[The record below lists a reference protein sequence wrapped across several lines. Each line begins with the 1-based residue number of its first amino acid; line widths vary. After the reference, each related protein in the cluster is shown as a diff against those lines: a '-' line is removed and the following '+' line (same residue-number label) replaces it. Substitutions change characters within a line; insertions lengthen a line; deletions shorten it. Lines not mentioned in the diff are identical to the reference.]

1 MTNSMDSS
9 SDILFL
15 LNPKASD
22 GQARVFWENARKQ
35 YLLLPKDP
43 VDITAADLPSLIKKQ
58 RPKIIVIAGGD
69 GTINSVCKVVAG
81 LSQKP
86 LLTIFPLGT
95 GNALS
100 YCLGVETL
108 EKAVAVLQNPD
119 HKITIDLMKTNI
131 PDKEIGVFNIGVG
144 FDARIVFHKQ
154 EFKYIGLGAY
164 VMSGLKSLI
173 QHPER
178 EMRFTIDKKVSIT
191 ATASSLVVAN
201 CPVIGQNYIIAP
213 SAKLNDGLL
222 DCTLFGTRYAYIT
235 NLRLHGF
242 KHPLYSEKGK
252 VRFKAS
258 HLRIEGE
265 PYIQVDGDHSIKKDG
280 IEIEILP
287 KQVTFLRNE
296 DKEIRQGY
304 LPFILNGEW
313 VNG

>member
-1 MTNSMDSS
+1 MD
-9 SDILFL
+9 DILFI

-22 GQARVFWENARKQ
+22 GQARSFWEKAREKHS
-35 YLLLPKDP
+35 LLPEDP
-43 VDITAADLPSLIKKQ
+43 VDITKIDIASIIKKK
-58 RPKIIVIAGGD
+58 RPKIIAIAGGD
-69 GTINSVCKVVAG
+69 GTINAVCEAVAG
-81 LSQKP
+81 LSQNP
-86 LLTIFPLGT
+86 MLSILPLGT

-108 EKAVAVLQNPD
+108 EKAVSVLKDPSQ
-119 HKITIDLMKTNI
+119 KITIDLMKTNI
-131 PDKEIGVFNIGVG
+131 SGREIGVFNIGVG

-178 EMRFTIDKKVSIT
+178 EMKFTIDRKVTMT

-213 SAKLNDGLL
+213 SAKLNDSLL
-222 DCTLFGTRYAYIT
+222 DCTLFSTRYAYLT

-258 HLRIEGE
+258 HLYIEGE
-265 PYIQVDGDHSIKKDG
+265 PYVQVDGDHAVQKGG

-287 KQVTFLRNE
+287 NQVTFLKNN

-304 LPFILNGEW
+304 LPFI
-313 VNG
+313 V